1 MSGETGSARQ
11 MSNLQLRIISS
22 VVLIVAVLAVTFL
35 GGVAFRL
42 LSALIAAVMFYEWC
56 AISRIAIAPRH
67 QLVAA
72 VVLGVVLL
80 AMVLGYS
87 AAGVLILLALSVLA
101 SLLDSRIAGQ
111 GSWAP
116 GGLAY
121 AGLSGLSL
129 AWLRGDDQPG
139 VTAILFLFAVV
150 WATDI
155 AAYFVGRSLGGP
167 KLAPSISPGK
177 TQSGAIGGIVGGV
190 LAGMALA
197 ASAGLENL
205 PLLALVALLLSVVSQ
220 VGDLFE
226 SWVKRRHGVKDSGN
240 IIPGHGGVM
249 DRVDGLVAAAF
260 ALYAI
265 GVMLGSADKPAQ
277 ALFGM

>member
-1 MSGETGSARQ
+1 VSEETGSARQ

-56 AISRIAIAPRH
+56 AISRPATAARH

-72 VVLGVVLL
+72 VLLGVVLL

-87 AAGVLILLALSVLA
+87 AAGVLVLLALSVLA

-116 GGLAY
+116 AGLAY

-129 AWLRGDDQPG
+129 AWLRDGDQPG
-139 VTAILFLFAVV
+139 LTAILFLFAVV

-177 TQSGAIGGIVGGV
+177 TQSGAIGGIAGGV
-190 LAGMALA
+190 LAGIALA
-197 ASAGLENL
+197 AYAGLGNL

-226 SWVKRRHGVKDSGN
+226 SWIKRRHGVKDSGN

-277 ALFGM
+277 ALFAM